1 MTTLLINGLVLGDG
15 VRRSDSFGLGS
26 VRLRVV
32 SRCHCGPGGLV
43 LLLGLVFCDGARCG
57 NLPGHGSA
65 RLRVALRC
73 HRGLGGRIL
82 FVILVLGDTMLW
94 GVSAARLVL

>member
-1 MTTLLINGLVLGDG
+1 MLLDGLVFGDG
-15 VRRSDSFGLGS
+15 ALCDTAFGLGS
-26 VRLRVV
+26 VRLRVA
-32 SRCHCGPGGLV
+32 SRCHRGPGGLM